1 MKQSTLRLF
10 AFAAI
15 IMVVSLACIGNIT
28 TPTQAPVDNPPVNNP
43 PVENSPVPPPEQPTP
58 APTEPPVEPVSA
70 QDYFTEEFDGDIS
83 NWSYFTTKNDSTADD
98 TGAQPFTED
107 GFLVMD
113 IGKYLNVYAL
123 YDPYIYDN
131 VRLDVRVDNRGT
143 NNNNINLVCRYSDE
157 GWYEIAI
164 ANNGLFWLYA
174 YDAAKGNYVKLADGG
189 SNKIK
194 AGKEVNEYT
203 FICNDRNLKLSI
215 NGFETTTYTDNQF
228 VFRDGQI
235 GVGLSSFNDV
245 PVKVEFDWIKIGQ
258 P

>member
-1 MKQSTLRLF
+1 M
-10 AFAAI
+10 
-15 IMVVSLACIGNIT
+15 
-28 TPTQAPVDNPPVNNP
+28 
-43 PVENSPVPPPEQPTP
+43 
-58 APTEPPVEPVSA
+58 
-70 QDYFTEEFDGDIS
+70 Y
-83 NWSYFTTKNDSTADD
+83 
-98 TGAQPFTED
+98 
-107 GFLVMD
+107 
-113 IGKYLNVYAL
+113 
-123 YDPYIYDN
+123 
-131 VRLDVRVDNRGT
+131 NRGT

-245 PVKVEFDWIKIGQ
+245 PVKVEFDWIKISQ